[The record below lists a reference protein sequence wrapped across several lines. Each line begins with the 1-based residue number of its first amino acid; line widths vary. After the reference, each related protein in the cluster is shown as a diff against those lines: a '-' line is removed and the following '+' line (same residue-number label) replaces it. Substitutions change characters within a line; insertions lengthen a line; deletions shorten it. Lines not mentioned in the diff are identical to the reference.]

1 VDDGASASG
10 SGSDSG
16 SDGDDSDAVW
26 ESEDDSEIDDDSD
39 GSDGSSN
46 HTSDVEPSGADAGL
60 PDAGAMREVC
70 GADAARPDALPDAG
84 ATCEAG
90 ARNGDVRLVQPPPL
104 APRRAGAVDEVRR
117 ATAAGRAV
125 AKLAYSS
132 APPYKYDPEANETSY
147 VKDHLRRTLSLLA
160 LHEKKHRVG
169 GLVVLKT
176 LFRVEMATKAVKDT
190 LTPNSQRRCISLD
203 EALVTEL

>member
-1 VDDGASASG
+1 
-10 SGSDSG
+10 
-16 SDGDDSDAVW
+16 
-26 ESEDDSEIDDDSD
+26 
-39 GSDGSSN
+39 
-46 HTSDVEPSGADAGL
+46 
-60 PDAGAMREVC
+60 M
-70 GADAARPDALPDAG
+70 
-84 ATCEAG
+84 
-90 ARNGDVRLVQPPPL
+90 
-104 APRRAGAVDEVRR
+104 RR

-176 LFRVEMATKAVKDT
+176 LFRVEMALT
-190 LTPNSQRRCISLD
+190 LMVGQSETAAPHRQRRRPPG
-203 EALVTEL
+203 TTWR